1 MKGNP
6 SGDVIIREAKFRD
19 VQSILR
25 ILNDDIQFGGNT
37 LDHRI
42 WTKTQGIMWYM
53 RHDPE
58 TYPIYVAEL
67 DGEVV
72 GYSAIN
78 PHRGAIGFERIVEN
92 SIYVDEHYR
101 RRGIARMLVS
111 RVLEEAKARGYR
123 IMMATIISHN
133 QASINLHASLG
144 YEHMSTLVRGGVRNG
159 KSIDL
164 VLMKRVL

>member
-1 MKGNP
+1 ME
-6 SGDVIIREAKFRD
+6 GDIIVREAKFRD

-67 DGEVV
+67 DGEVI

-78 PHRGAIGFERIVEN
+78 PYRSALGFERIAEN
-92 SIYVDEHYR
+92 SIYVDERYR
-101 RRGIARMLVS
+101 RRGVARMLVS

-123 IMMATIISHN
+123 VMMATIIAHN

-144 YEHMSTLVRGGVRNG
+144 YECMSTLIRGGMRKG
-159 KSIDL
+159 QPIDL